1 MIRSTDA
8 PDRRH
13 HLIGKRWLAI
23 TALLGLALTLGA
35 ACGDD
40 DDDDTEVTT
49 DDDDAADDDDAGE
62 AIDISGIEELE
73 DGTLSVL
80 TNAPYPPLE
89 NFGPGG
95 ETDIIGFDPDL
106 AAALGEKLGV
116 EVEMIQTGFDAI
128 IEELNAGDGDVVMSA
143 MTIDPER
150 DEQVDFVPYLSVGTG
165 IAAAAGNPEG
175 ITVLEDLCGLA
186 VSVQEAT
193 IQEDQ
198 LRGLNED
205 QCADNQIELVVLAD
219 QGLVTQELAEG
230 NVDAMMADLP
240 VILDA
245 AATFP
250 DEIEAADYNQDIA
263 PYGIAYVTDS
273 ALGDVL
279 QQAFDAVVE
288 DGTYQELLETWGL
301 EEAALVE

>member
-1 MIRSTDA
+1 LIRK
-8 PDRRH
+8 H
-13 HLIGKRWLAI
+13 WLVLSL
-23 TALLGLALTLGA
+23 LLGLTLALGA

-40 DDDDTEVTT
+40 DDDDADVTA
-49 DDDDAADDDDAGE
+49 DDDDADDDDAGG

-80 TNAPYPPLE
+80 INAPYPPLE

-95 ETDIIGFDPDL
+95 ETDIVGFTPDL
-106 AAALGEKLGV
+106 AAAMAEKLGV

-128 IEELNAGDGDVVMSA
+128 IEELNAGDGDVVMSS
-143 MTIDPER
+143 MTITPER

-165 IAAAAGNPEG
+165 IAVAAGNPEG
-175 ITVLEDLCGLA
+175 IAALEDLCGLA
-186 VSVQEAT
+186 VSVQEGT
-193 IQEDQ
+193 IQEEELQ
-198 LRGLNED
+198 GLNED
-205 QCADNQIELVVLAD
+205 QCADDQIELVILAD

-250 DEIEAADYNQDIA
+250 DAIEAADYNEDVA

-273 ALGDVL
+273 PLGDAL
-279 QQAFDAVVE
+279 QAAFDAVVE
-288 DGTYQELLETWGL
+288 DGTYQALLEEYGL
-301 EEAALVE
+301 EEAALAE